1 MAELTSVGDDL
12 WCLRSGSLEVRLA
25 RSEADVRAA
34 QSLRYSVFFE
44 EMSARPT
51 PAVAAARRDFD
62 AFDEVCD
69 HLLVIDNA
77 RGRGSRGVVGTYRLM
92 RRAAAARIGRFY
104 TGDEYDI
111 GTLLQYPGE
120 ILELGRS
127 CVNADYRNGYTM
139 NMLWRGVAAYI
150 FEHDVELMFGCA
162 SIPGTDPD
170 ALSLQL
176 AYLWYYNLA
185 PPGLRPRALP
195 ERFVDMRRM
204 RQEDIDQREAMNALP
219 PLIKGYLRLGGVI
232 GDGAVV
238 DTEFNT
244 TDVCVIVKTDLV
256 TDKYIRHYERRD
268 RQPVLVHPAS

>member
-34 QSLRYSVFFE
+34 QALRYSVFFN
-44 EMSARPT
+44 EMSARPS
-51 PAVAAARRDFD
+51 PAVAAAQRDFD
-62 AFDEVCD
+62 EFDEVCD

-127 CVNADYRNGYTM
+127 CVNAEYRNGYTM

-162 SIPGTDPD
+162 SIPGIDPD
-170 ALSLQL
+170 AIALQL
-176 AYLWYYNLA
+176 SYLWYYNLA

-204 RQEDIDQREAMNALP
+204 GQEAIDQREAMNALP

>member
-25 RSEADVRAA
+25 HSEADVRAA
-34 QSLRYSVFFE
+34 QSLRYSVFFN

-51 PAVAAARRDFD
+51 PAVAAAQRDFD
-62 AFDEVCD
+62 EFDEVCD

-77 RGRGSRGVVGTYRLM
+77 RGHGSRGVVGTYRLM

-111 GTLLQYPGE
+111 ATLLQYPGE

-127 CVNADYRNGYTM
+127 CVNAEYRNGYTM

-170 ALSLQL
+170 AIALQL
-176 AYLWYYNLA
+176 SYLWYYNLA

-204 RQEDIDQREAMNALP
+204 GQDAIDQREAMNALP